1 MFNEIENRTIYGII
15 NKQNVITI
23 KDFEEAYNNRGSIKI
38 FEDLSLDNKK
48 ILLIEKNG
56 TEWYL
61 QSRYNAEKA
70 CDDWISQFENK
81 LVDDT
86 IILVYGLGDGS
97 YVEKLL
103 KLNDE
108 CKIIIYEPCADVFWH
123 VFGRKNIAELLENER
138 VFCAVEG
145 ICEGLYDA
153 ALETF
158 VEYANYQLVF
168 NANLPNYPQ
177 IFPEKYKWALDRQ
190 LYEIKRVILNRNTEI
205 YYSKEMIHN
214 IMELSRDIIEQYSVV
229 QLTDIIGKKEFED
242 MSAILVAAGPSLDKN
257 IEKLKQIKD
266 SVFIMAVDTALNTVL
281 KHDIIP
287 DMTISVDGHK
297 PLVLF
302 EDERVKNIPISL
314 SAVSN
319 AKIVEQ
325 SNAMRFYEL
334 EKGEYLSTIYN
345 KLGKEIKGLPTGGS
359 VANNACSLLV
369 LMGFKTIIFMGL
381 DLAYPEGVK
390 HTKEAYHELAFIDK
404 GKQEYIEIEDIW
416 GNKVFTEENMNLYR
430 KWFESYIKVMP
441 HIRFID
447 ATEGGAL
454 IYGTEIKNMDE
465 VIGEFHN
472 KIYDKNMLWRGLLP
486 YLNRKEQQRAIKFIK
501 EIPQSIERIEKY
513 IDEGLD
519 IYSKIKVLNKKR
531 DNCQVIISKKLKRI
545 GKLNNLM
552 ENEMAFNLIR
562 YYAMETS
569 YKVRGEVLNYDRTE
583 NMKVQIEGLINN
595 GVMLYEGYKRAVN
608 EYKKDNMNEL
618 IESFDIDKK
627 ELACI

>member
-56 TEWYL
+56 IEWYL

-138 VFCAVEG
+138 IFCAVEG

-168 NANLPNYPQ
+168 NTNLPNYPQ

-229 QLTDIIGKKEFED
+229 QLKDIVCKKESED
-242 MSAILVAAGPSLDKN
+242 MPAILIAAGPSLDKN

-314 SAVSN
+314 SAISN
-319 AKIVEQ
+319 AKIIEQ
-325 SNAMRFYEL
+325 NNAMRFYEL
-334 EKGEYLSTIYN
+334 EQGEYLSAIYN
-345 KLGKEIKGLPTGGS
+345 KLGKEMPTGGS
-359 VANNACSLLV
+359 VANNACSLLT

-381 DLAYPEGVK
+381 DLAYPGGIE
-390 HTKEAYHELAFIDK
+390 HTKEAYHELTLIDK
-404 GKQEYIEIEDIW
+404 SKKEYIEIEDIW
-416 GNKVFTEENMNLYR
+416 GNKVLTEENMNLYR
-430 KWFESYIKVMP
+430 KWFESYIKIMP
-441 HIRFID
+441 QIRFID

-454 IYGTEIKNMDE
+454 IHGTEIKNMDE

-472 KIYDKNMLWRGLLP
+472 KIYDKDVLWKDLLP
-486 YLNRKEQQRAIKFIK
+486 YLNREEQQRAIKFIK
-501 EIPQSIERIEKY
+501 EIPQSIEHIEKY
-513 IDEGLD
+513 IDDGLD
-519 IYSKIKVLNKKR
+519 IYSKIKMLNKKR
-531 DNCQVIISKKLKRI
+531 DNRPVVISKNLKRI
-545 GKLNNLM
+545 GELNNLM
-552 ENEMAFNLIR
+552 ENEMAFNVIR

-583 NMKVQIEGLINN
+583 NIKVQIEGLINN
-595 GVMLYEGYKRAVN
+595 GVMLYEGYKRAVK
-608 EYKKDNMNEL
+608 ECKKDMNEL
-618 IESFDIDKK
+618 MASFGDDKK
-627 ELACI
+627 EIS

>member
-1 MFNEIENRTIYGII
+1 MFNEIENRTIYGI
-15 NKQNVITI
+15 
-23 KDFEEAYNNRGSIKI
+23 NNRGSIKI

-56 TEWYL
+56 IEWYL

-138 VFCAVEG
+138 IFCAVEG

-168 NANLPNYPQ
+168 NTNLPNYPQ

-229 QLTDIIGKKEFED
+229 QLKDIVCKKESED
-242 MSAILVAAGPSLDKN
+242 MPAILIAAGPSLDKN

-314 SAVSN
+314 SAISN
-319 AKIVEQ
+319 AKIIEQ
-325 SNAMRFYEL
+325 NNAMRFYEL
-334 EKGEYLSTIYN
+334 EQGEYLSAIYN

-359 VANNACSLLV
+359 VANNACSLLT

-381 DLAYPEGVK
+381 DLAYPGGIE
-390 HTKEAYHELAFIDK
+390 HTKEAYHELTLIDK
-404 GKQEYIEIEDIW
+404 SKKEYIEIEDIW
-416 GNKVFTEENMNLYR
+416 GNKVLTEENMNLYR
-430 KWFESYIKVMP
+430 KWFESYIKIMP
-441 HIRFID
+441 QIRFID

-454 IYGTEIKNMDE
+454 IHGTEIKNMDE

-472 KIYDKNMLWRGLLP
+472 KIYDKDVLWKDLLP
-486 YLNRKEQQRAIKFIK
+486 YLNREEQQRAIKFIK
-501 EIPQSIERIEKY
+501 EIPQSIEHIEKY
-513 IDEGLD
+513 IDDGLD
-519 IYSKIKVLNKKR
+519 IYSKIKMLNKKR
-531 DNCQVIISKKLKRI
+531 DNRPVVISKNLKRI
-545 GKLNNLM
+545 GELNNLM
-552 ENEMAFNLIR
+552 ENEMAFNVIR

-583 NMKVQIEGLINN
+583 NIKVQIEGLINN
-595 GVMLYEGYKRAVN
+595 GVMLYEGYKRAVK
-608 EYKKDNMNEL
+608 ECKKDMNEL
-618 IESFDIDKK
+618 MASFGDDKK
-627 ELACI
+627 EIS

>member
-56 TEWYL
+56 IEWYL

-138 VFCAVEG
+138 IFCAVEG

-168 NANLPNYPQ
+168 NTNLPNYPQ

-229 QLTDIIGKKEFED
+229 QLKDIVCKKESED
-242 MSAILVAAGPSLDKN
+242 MPAILIAAGPSLDKN

-266 SVFIMAVDTALNTVL
+266 SVFIIAVDTALNTVL

-314 SAVSN
+314 SAISN
-319 AKIVEQ
+319 AKIIEQ
-325 SNAMRFYEL
+325 NNAMRFYEL
-334 EKGEYLSTIYN
+334 EQGEYLSAIYN

-359 VANNACSLLV
+359 VANNACSLLT

-381 DLAYPEGVK
+381 DLAYPGGIE
-390 HTKEAYHELAFIDK
+390 HTKEAYHELTLIDK
-404 GKQEYIEIEDIW
+404 SKKEYIEIEDIW
-416 GNKVFTEENMNLYR
+416 GNKVLTEENMNLYR
-430 KWFESYIKVMP
+430 KWFESYIKIMP
-441 HIRFID
+441 QIRFID

-454 IYGTEIKNMDE
+454 IHGTEIKNMDE

-472 KIYDKNMLWRGLLP
+472 KIYDKDVLWKDLLP
-486 YLNRKEQQRAIKFIK
+486 YLNREEQQRAIKFIK
-501 EIPQSIERIEKY
+501 EIPQSIEHIEKY
-513 IDEGLD
+513 IDDGLD
-519 IYSKIKVLNKKR
+519 IYSKIKMLNKKR
-531 DNCQVIISKKLKRI
+531 DNRPVVISKNLKRI
-545 GKLNNLM
+545 GELNNLM
-552 ENEMAFNLIR
+552 ENEMAFNVIR

-583 NMKVQIEGLINN
+583 NIKVQIEGLINN
-595 GVMLYEGYKRAVN
+595 GVMLYEGYKRAVK
-608 EYKKDNMNEL
+608 ECKKDMNEL
-618 IESFDIDKK
+618 MASFGDDKK
-627 ELACI
+627 EIS

>member
-70 CDDWISQFENK
+70 CDDWLSQFENK

-86 IILVYGLGDGS
+86 IILIYGLGDGS

-103 KLNDE
+103 TLNDE

-123 VFGRKNIAELLENER
+123 VFGRENIAELLENER
-138 VFCAVEG
+138 VFCTVEG

-229 QLTDIIGKKEFED
+229 QLTDIVCKKEFED
-242 MSAILVAAGPSLDKN
+242 MPAILIAAGPSLDNN

-314 SAVSN
+314 SAISN
-319 AKIVEQ
+319 AKIIEQ

-334 EKGEYLSTIYN
+334 EQGEYLSAIYN
-345 KLGKEIKGLPTGGS
+345 ILGKEIKGLPTGGS

-390 HTKEAYHELAFIDK
+390 HTKEAYHELTFIDK
-404 GKQEYIEIEDIW
+404 EKQEYIEIEDIW
-416 GNKVFTEENMNLYR
+416 GNKVLTEENMNLYR

-441 HIRFID
+441 QIRFID

-454 IYGTEIKNMDE
+454 IHGTEIKNMDE
-465 VIGEFHN
+465 VIDEFHN
-472 KIYDKNMLWRGLLP
+472 KIYDKNMLWKGLLP
-486 YLNRKEQQRAIKFIK
+486 YLNREEQQWAIKFIK
-501 EIPQSIERIEKY
+501 EIPQSIGHIEKY
-513 IDEGLD
+513 IEEGLD
-519 IYSKIKVLNKKR
+519 IYSKIKMLNKKR
-531 DNCQVIISKKLKRI
+531 DNCQVAISKKLKRI
-545 GKLNNLM
+545 GELNNLM

-569 YKVRGEVLNYDRTE
+569 YKVRGEVLNYDRNE
-583 NMKVQIEGLINN
+583 NMKVQIEGLTNN
-595 GVMLYEGYKRAVN
+595 GVILYEGFKRAVK
-608 EYKKDNMNEL
+608 EFKKDMDEL
-618 IESFDIDKK
+618 ILSFDADK
-627 ELACI
+627 

>member
-56 TEWYL
+56 IEWYL

-70 CDDWISQFENK
+70 CDDWFSQFENK

-138 VFCAVEG
+138 IFCAVEG

-168 NANLPNYPQ
+168 NTNLPNYPQ

-229 QLTDIIGKKEFED
+229 QLKDIVCKKESED
-242 MSAILVAAGPSLDKN
+242 MPAILIAAGPSLDKN

-314 SAVSN
+314 SAISN
-319 AKIVEQ
+319 AKIIEQ
-325 SNAMRFYEL
+325 NNAMRFYEL
-334 EKGEYLSTIYN
+334 EQGEYLSAIYN

-359 VANNACSLLV
+359 VANNACSLLT

-381 DLAYPEGVK
+381 DLAYPGGIE
-390 HTKEAYHELAFIDK
+390 HTKEAYHELTLIDK
-404 GKQEYIEIEDIW
+404 SKKEYIEIEDIW
-416 GNKVFTEENMNLYR
+416 GNKVLTEENMNLYR
-430 KWFESYIKVMP
+430 KWFESYIKIMP
-441 HIRFID
+441 QIRFID

-454 IYGTEIKNMDE
+454 IHGTEIKNMDE

-472 KIYDKNMLWRGLLP
+472 KIYDKDVLWKDLLP
-486 YLNRKEQQRAIKFIK
+486 YLNREEQQRAIKFIK
-501 EIPQSIERIEKY
+501 EIPQSIEHIEKY
-513 IDEGLD
+513 IDDGLD
-519 IYSKIKVLNKKR
+519 IYSKIKMLNKKR
-531 DNCQVIISKKLKRI
+531 DNRPVVISKNLKRI
-545 GKLNNLM
+545 GELNNLM
-552 ENEMAFNLIR
+552 ENEMAFNVIR

-583 NMKVQIEGLINN
+583 NIKVQIEGLINN
-595 GVMLYEGYKRAVN
+595 GVMLYEGYKRAVK
-608 EYKKDNMNEL
+608 ECKKDMNEL
-618 IESFDIDKK
+618 MASFGDDKK
-627 ELACI
+627 EIS

>member
-1 MFNEIENRTIYGII
+1 MFNKIENRAIYGII

-23 KDFEEAYNNRGSIKI
+23 KDFEEAYKKRGNIKI

-70 CDDWISQFENK
+70 CDDWLSQFEKK

-103 KLNDE
+103 TLNDE
-108 CKIIIYEPCADVFWH
+108 CKIIIYEPCTDVFWH

-229 QLTDIIGKKEFED
+229 QLTDIVCKKEFED
-242 MSAILVAAGPSLDKN
+242 MPAILIAAGPSLDNN

-334 EKGEYLSTIYN
+334 EQGEYLSTIYN

-359 VANNACSLLV
+359 VSNNACSLLV
-369 LMGFKTIIFMGL
+369 TMGFKTIIFMGL

-390 HTKEAYHELAFIDK
+390 HTKEAYHELTFIDK
-404 GKQEYIEIEDIW
+404 EKQEYIEIEDIW
-416 GNKVFTEENMNLYR
+416 GNKVLTEENMNLYR

-441 HIRFID
+441 QIRFID

-454 IYGTEIKNMDE
+454 IHGTEIKNMDE
-465 VIGEFHN
+465 VIDEFHN
-472 KIYDKNMLWRGLLP
+472 KIYDKNMLWKGLLP
-486 YLNRKEQQRAIKFIK
+486 YLNREEQQWAIKFIK
-501 EIPQSIERIEKY
+501 EIPQSIGHIEKY
-513 IDEGLD
+513 IEEGLD
-519 IYSKIKVLNKKR
+519 IYSKIKMLNKKR
-531 DNCQVIISKKLKRI
+531 DNCQVAISKKLKRI
-545 GKLNNLM
+545 GELNNLM

-569 YKVRGEVLNYDRTE
+569 YKVRGEVLNYDRNE
-583 NMKVQIEGLINN
+583 NMKVQIEGLTNN
-595 GVMLYEGYKRAVN
+595 GVILYEGFKRAVK
-608 EYKKDNMNEL
+608 EFKKDMDEL
-618 IESFDIDKK
+618 ILSFDADK
-627 ELACI
+627 

>member
-56 TEWYL
+56 IEWYL

-138 VFCAVEG
+138 IFCAVEG

-168 NANLPNYPQ
+168 NTNLPNYPQ

-229 QLTDIIGKKEFED
+229 QLTDIVCKKEFED
-242 MSAILVAAGPSLDKN
+242 MPAILIAAGPSLDKN

-314 SAVSN
+314 SAISN
-319 AKIVEQ
+319 AKIIEQ
-325 SNAMRFYEL
+325 NNAMRFYEL
-334 EKGEYLSTIYN
+334 EQGEYLSAIYN

-359 VANNACSLLV
+359 VANNACSLLT

-381 DLAYPEGVK
+381 DLAYPGGIE
-390 HTKEAYHELAFIDK
+390 HTKEAYHELTLIDK
-404 GKQEYIEIEDIW
+404 SKKEYIEIEDIW
-416 GNKVFTEENMNLYR
+416 GNKVLTEENMNLYR
-430 KWFESYIKVMP
+430 KWFESYIKIMP
-441 HIRFID
+441 QIRFID

-454 IYGTEIKNMDE
+454 IHGTEIKNMDE

-472 KIYDKNMLWRGLLP
+472 KIYDKDVLWKDLLP
-486 YLNRKEQQRAIKFIK
+486 YLNREEQQRAIKFIK
-501 EIPQSIERIEKY
+501 EIPQSIEHIEKY
-513 IDEGLD
+513 IDDGLD
-519 IYSKIKVLNKKR
+519 IYSKIKMLNKKR
-531 DNCQVIISKKLKRI
+531 DNRPVVISKNLKRI
-545 GKLNNLM
+545 GELNNLM
-552 ENEMAFNLIR
+552 ENEMAFNVIR

-583 NMKVQIEGLINN
+583 NIKVQIEGLINN
-595 GVMLYEGYKRAVN
+595 GVMLYEGYKRAVK
-608 EYKKDNMNEL
+608 ECKKDMNEL
-618 IESFDIDKK
+618 MASFGDDKK
-627 ELACI
+627 EIS

>member
-1 MFNEIENRTIYGII
+1 MFNKIENRAIYGII
-15 NKQNVITI
+15 DKQNVITI

-56 TEWYL
+56 IEWYL

-138 VFCAVEG
+138 IFCAVEG

-168 NANLPNYPQ
+168 NTNLPNYPQ

-229 QLTDIIGKKEFED
+229 QLKDIVCKKESED
-242 MSAILVAAGPSLDKN
+242 MPAILIAAGPSLDKN

-314 SAVSN
+314 SAISN
-319 AKIVEQ
+319 AKIIEQ
-325 SNAMRFYEL
+325 NNAMRFYEL
-334 EKGEYLSTIYN
+334 EQGEYLSAIYN

-359 VANNACSLLV
+359 VANNACSLLT

-381 DLAYPEGVK
+381 DLAYPGGIE
-390 HTKEAYHELAFIDK
+390 HTKEAYHELTLIDK
-404 GKQEYIEIEDIW
+404 SKKEYIEIEDIW
-416 GNKVFTEENMNLYR
+416 GNKVLTEENMNLYR
-430 KWFESYIKVMP
+430 KWFESYIKIMP
-441 HIRFID
+441 QIRFID

-454 IYGTEIKNMDE
+454 IHGTEIKNMDE

-472 KIYDKNMLWRGLLP
+472 KIYDKDVLWKDLLP
-486 YLNRKEQQRAIKFIK
+486 YLNREEQQRAIKFIK
-501 EIPQSIERIEKY
+501 EIPQSIEHIEKY
-513 IDEGLD
+513 IDDGLD
-519 IYSKIKVLNKKR
+519 IYSKIKMLNKKR
-531 DNCQVIISKKLKRI
+531 DNRPVVISKNLKRI
-545 GKLNNLM
+545 GELNNLM
-552 ENEMAFNLIR
+552 ENEMAFNVIR

-583 NMKVQIEGLINN
+583 NIKVQIEGLINN
-595 GVMLYEGYKRAVN
+595 GVMLYEGYKRAVK
-608 EYKKDNMNEL
+608 ECKKDMNEL
-618 IESFDIDKK
+618 MASFGDDKK
-627 ELACI
+627 EIS

>member
-1 MFNEIENRTIYGII
+1 MFNKIENRAIYGII
-15 NKQNVITI
+15 DKQNVITI
-23 KDFEEAYNNRGSIKI
+23 KDFEEAYKKRGNIKI
-38 FEDLSLDNKK
+38 IEDLSLDNKK

-56 TEWYL
+56 IEWYL

-138 VFCAVEG
+138 IFCAVEG

-168 NANLPNYPQ
+168 NTNLPNYPQ

-229 QLTDIIGKKEFED
+229 QLKDIVCKKESED
-242 MSAILVAAGPSLDKN
+242 MPAILIAAGPSLDKN

-314 SAVSN
+314 SAISN
-319 AKIVEQ
+319 AKIIEQ
-325 SNAMRFYEL
+325 NNAMRFYEL
-334 EKGEYLSTIYN
+334 EQGEYLSAIYN

-359 VANNACSLLV
+359 VANNACSLLT

-381 DLAYPEGVK
+381 DLAYPGGIE
-390 HTKEAYHELAFIDK
+390 HTKEAYHELTLIDK
-404 GKQEYIEIEDIW
+404 SKKEYIEIEDIW
-416 GNKVFTEENMNLYR
+416 GNKVLTEENMNLYR
-430 KWFESYIKVMP
+430 KWFESYIKIMP
-441 HIRFID
+441 QIRFID

-454 IYGTEIKNMDE
+454 IHGTEIKNMDE

-472 KIYDKNMLWRGLLP
+472 KIYDKDVLWKDLLP
-486 YLNRKEQQRAIKFIK
+486 YLNREEQQRAIKFIK
-501 EIPQSIERIEKY
+501 EIPQSIEHIEKY
-513 IDEGLD
+513 IDDGLD
-519 IYSKIKVLNKKR
+519 IYSKIKMLNKKR
-531 DNCQVIISKKLKRI
+531 DNRPVVISKNLKRI
-545 GKLNNLM
+545 GELNNLM
-552 ENEMAFNLIR
+552 ENEMAFNVIR

-583 NMKVQIEGLINN
+583 NIKVQIEGLINN
-595 GVMLYEGYKRAVN
+595 GVMLYEGYKRAVK
-608 EYKKDNMNEL
+608 ECKKDMNEL
-618 IESFDIDKK
+618 MASFGDDKK
-627 ELACI
+627 EIS

>member
-1 MFNEIENRTIYGII
+1 MFNKIENRAIYGII

-23 KDFEEAYNNRGSIKI
+23 KDFEEAYKKRGNIKI

-61 QSRYNAEKA
+61 QSRYNTEKA
-70 CDDWISQFENK
+70 CDDWLSQFENK

-103 KLNDE
+103 TLNDE
-108 CKIIIYEPCADVFWH
+108 CKIIIYEPCTDVFWH

-229 QLTDIIGKKEFED
+229 QLTDIVCKKEFED
-242 MSAILVAAGPSLDKN
+242 MPAILIAAGPSLDNN

-266 SVFIMAVDTALNTVL
+266 SAFIMAVDTALNTVL

-314 SAVSN
+314 SAISN
-319 AKIVEQ
+319 AKIIEQ
-325 SNAMRFYEL
+325 NNAMRFYEL
-334 EKGEYLSTIYN
+334 EQGEYLSAIYN

-359 VANNACSLLV
+359 VANNACSLLT

-381 DLAYPEGVK
+381 DLAYPGGIE
-390 HTKEAYHELAFIDK
+390 HTKEAYHELTLIDK
-404 GKQEYIEIEDIW
+404 SKKEYIEIEDIW
-416 GNKVFTEENMNLYR
+416 GNKVLTEENMNLYR
-430 KWFESYIKVMP
+430 KWFESYIKIMP
-441 HIRFID
+441 QIRFID

-454 IYGTEIKNMDE
+454 IHGTEIKNMDE

-472 KIYDKNMLWRGLLP
+472 KIYDKDVLWKDLLP
-486 YLNRKEQQRAIKFIK
+486 YLNREEQQRAIKFIK
-501 EIPQSIERIEKY
+501 EIPQSIEHIEKY
-513 IDEGLD
+513 IDDGLD
-519 IYSKIKVLNKKR
+519 IYSKIKMLNKKR
-531 DNCQVIISKKLKRI
+531 DNRPVVISKNLKRI
-545 GKLNNLM
+545 GELNNLM
-552 ENEMAFNLIR
+552 ENEMAFNVIR

-583 NMKVQIEGLINN
+583 NIKVQIEGLINN
-595 GVMLYEGYKRAVN
+595 GVMLYEGYKRAVK
-608 EYKKDNMNEL
+608 ECKKDMNEL
-618 IESFDIDKK
+618 MASFGDDKK
-627 ELACI
+627 EIS

>member
-168 NANLPNYPQ
+168 NTNLPNYPQ

-229 QLTDIIGKKEFED
+229 QLKDIVCKKESED
-242 MSAILVAAGPSLDKN
+242 MPAILIAAGPSLDKN

-314 SAVSN
+314 SAISN
-319 AKIVEQ
+319 AKIIEQ
-325 SNAMRFYEL
+325 NNAMRFYEL
-334 EKGEYLSTIYN
+334 EQGEYLSAIYN

-359 VANNACSLLV
+359 VANNACSLLT

-381 DLAYPEGVK
+381 DLAYPGGIE
-390 HTKEAYHELAFIDK
+390 HTKEAYHELTLIDK
-404 GKQEYIEIEDIW
+404 SKKEYIEIEDIW
-416 GNKVFTEENMNLYR
+416 GNKVLTEENMNLYR
-430 KWFESYIKVMP
+430 KWFESYIKIMP
-441 HIRFID
+441 QIRFID

-454 IYGTEIKNMDE
+454 IHGTEIKNMDE

-472 KIYDKNMLWRGLLP
+472 KIYDKDVLWKDLLP
-486 YLNRKEQQRAIKFIK
+486 YLNREEQQRAIKFIK
-501 EIPQSIERIEKY
+501 EIPQSIEHIEKY
-513 IDEGLD
+513 IDDGLD
-519 IYSKIKVLNKKR
+519 IYSKIKMLNKKR
-531 DNCQVIISKKLKRI
+531 DNRPVVISKNLKRI
-545 GKLNNLM
+545 GELNNLM
-552 ENEMAFNLIR
+552 ENEMAFNVIR

-583 NMKVQIEGLINN
+583 NIKVQIEGLINN
-595 GVMLYEGYKRAVN
+595 GVMLYEGYKRAVK
-608 EYKKDNMNEL
+608 ECKKDMNEL
-618 IESFDIDKK
+618 MASFGDDKK
-627 ELACI
+627 EIS

>member
-56 TEWYL
+56 IEWYL

-138 VFCAVEG
+138 IFCAVEG

-168 NANLPNYPQ
+168 NTNLPNYPQ

-229 QLTDIIGKKEFED
+229 QLKDIVCKKESED
-242 MSAILVAAGPSLDKN
+242 MPAILIAAGPSLDKN

-314 SAVSN
+314 SAISN
-319 AKIVEQ
+319 AKIIEQ
-325 SNAMRFYEL
+325 NNAMRFYEL
-334 EKGEYLSTIYN
+334 EQGEYLSAIYN

-359 VANNACSLLV
+359 VANNACSLLT

-381 DLAYPEGVK
+381 DLAYPGGIE
-390 HTKEAYHELAFIDK
+390 HTKEAYHELTLIDK
-404 GKQEYIEIEDIW
+404 SKKEYIEIENIW
-416 GNKVFTEENMNLYR
+416 GNKVLTEENMNLYR
-430 KWFESYIKVMP
+430 KWFESYIKIMP
-441 HIRFID
+441 QIRFID

-454 IYGTEIKNMDE
+454 IHGTEIKNMDE

-472 KIYDKNMLWRGLLP
+472 KIYDKDVLWKDLLP
-486 YLNRKEQQRAIKFIK
+486 YLNREEQQRAIKFIK
-501 EIPQSIERIEKY
+501 EIPQSIEHIEKY
-513 IDEGLD
+513 IDDGLD
-519 IYSKIKVLNKKR
+519 IYSKIKMLNKKR
-531 DNCQVIISKKLKRI
+531 DNRPVVISKNLKRI
-545 GKLNNLM
+545 GELNNLM
-552 ENEMAFNLIR
+552 ENEMAFNVIR

-583 NMKVQIEGLINN
+583 NIKVQIEGLINN
-595 GVMLYEGYKRAVN
+595 GVMLYEGYKRAVK
-608 EYKKDNMNEL
+608 ECKKDMNEL
-618 IESFDIDKK
+618 MASFGDDKK
-627 ELACI
+627 EIS

>member
-56 TEWYL
+56 IEWYL

-70 CDDWISQFENK
+70 CDDWLSQFENK

-168 NANLPNYPQ
+168 NTNLPNYPQ

-229 QLTDIIGKKEFED
+229 QLKDIVCKKESED
-242 MSAILVAAGPSLDKN
+242 MPAILIAAGPSLDKN

-314 SAVSN
+314 SAISN
-319 AKIVEQ
+319 AKIIEQ
-325 SNAMRFYEL
+325 NNAMRFYEL
-334 EKGEYLSTIYN
+334 EQGEYLSAIYN

-359 VANNACSLLV
+359 VANNACSLLT

-381 DLAYPEGVK
+381 DLAYPGGIE
-390 HTKEAYHELAFIDK
+390 HTKEAYHELTLIDK
-404 GKQEYIEIEDIW
+404 SKKEYIEIEDIW
-416 GNKVFTEENMNLYR
+416 GNKVLTEENMNLYR
-430 KWFESYIKVMP
+430 KWFESYIKIMP
-441 HIRFID
+441 QIRFID

-454 IYGTEIKNMDE
+454 IHGTEIKNMDE

-472 KIYDKNMLWRGLLP
+472 KIYDKDVLWKDLLP
-486 YLNRKEQQRAIKFIK
+486 YLNREEQQRAIKFIK
-501 EIPQSIERIEKY
+501 EIPQSIEHIEKY
-513 IDEGLD
+513 IDDGLD
-519 IYSKIKVLNKKR
+519 IYSKIKMLNKKR
-531 DNCQVIISKKLKRI
+531 DNRPVVISKNLKRI
-545 GKLNNLM
+545 GELNNLM
-552 ENEMAFNLIR
+552 ENEMAFNVIR

-583 NMKVQIEGLINN
+583 NIKVQIEGLINN
-595 GVMLYEGYKRAVN
+595 GVMLYEGYKRAVK
-608 EYKKDNMNEL
+608 ECKKDMNEL
-618 IESFDIDKK
+618 MASFGDDKK
-627 ELACI
+627 EIS

>member
-56 TEWYL
+56 IEWYL

-138 VFCAVEG
+138 IFCAVEG

-168 NANLPNYPQ
+168 NTNLPNYPQ

-229 QLTDIIGKKEFED
+229 QLKDIVCKKESED
-242 MSAILVAAGPSLDKN
+242 MPAILIAAGPSLDKN

-314 SAVSN
+314 SAISN
-319 AKIVEQ
+319 AKIIEQ
-325 SNAMRFYEL
+325 NNAMRFYEL
-334 EKGEYLSTIYN
+334 EQGEYLSAIYN

-359 VANNACSLLV
+359 VANNACSLLT

-381 DLAYPEGVK
+381 DLAYPGGIE
-390 HTKEAYHELAFIDK
+390 HTKEAYHELTLIDK
-404 GKQEYIEIEDIW
+404 SKKEYIEIEDIW
-416 GNKVFTEENMNLYR
+416 GNKVLTEENMNLYR
-430 KWFESYIKVMP
+430 KWFESYIKIMP
-441 HIRFID
+441 QIRFID

-454 IYGTEIKNMDE
+454 IHGTEIKNMDE

-472 KIYDKNMLWRGLLP
+472 KIYDKDVLWKDLLP
-486 YLNRKEQQRAIKFIK
+486 YLNREEQQRAIKFIK
-501 EIPQSIERIEKY
+501 EIPQSIEHIEKY
-513 IDEGLD
+513 IDDGLD
-519 IYSKIKVLNKKR
+519 IYSKIKMLNKKR
-531 DNCQVIISKKLKRI
+531 DNRPVVISKNLKRI
-545 GKLNNLM
+545 GELNNLM
-552 ENEMAFNLIR
+552 ENEMAFNVIR

-569 YKVRGEVLNYDRTE
+569 YKVRGEVLNYDRNE
-583 NMKVQIEGLINN
+583 NMKVQIEGLTNN
-595 GVMLYEGYKRAVN
+595 GVILYEGFKRAVK
-608 EYKKDNMNEL
+608 EFKKDMDEL
-618 IESFDIDKK
+618 ILSFDADK
-627 ELACI
+627 

>member
-15 NKQNVITI
+15 NKHNVITI

-56 TEWYL
+56 IEWYL

-138 VFCAVEG
+138 IFCAVEG

-168 NANLPNYPQ
+168 NTNLPNYPQ

-229 QLTDIIGKKEFED
+229 QLKDIVCKKESED
-242 MSAILVAAGPSLDKN
+242 MPAILIAAGPSLDKN

-314 SAVSN
+314 SAISN
-319 AKIVEQ
+319 AKIIEQ
-325 SNAMRFYEL
+325 NNAMRFYEL
-334 EKGEYLSTIYN
+334 EQGEYLSAIYN

-359 VANNACSLLV
+359 VANNACSLLT

-381 DLAYPEGVK
+381 DLAYPGGIE
-390 HTKEAYHELAFIDK
+390 HTKEAYHELTLIDK
-404 GKQEYIEIEDIW
+404 SKKEYIEIEDIW
-416 GNKVFTEENMNLYR
+416 GNKVLTEENMNLYR
-430 KWFESYIKVMP
+430 KWFESYIKIMP
-441 HIRFID
+441 QIRFID

-454 IYGTEIKNMDE
+454 IHGTEIKNMDE

-472 KIYDKNMLWRGLLP
+472 KIYDKDVLWKDLLP
-486 YLNRKEQQRAIKFIK
+486 YLNREEQQRAIKFIK
-501 EIPQSIERIEKY
+501 EIPQSIEHIEKY
-513 IDEGLD
+513 IDDGLD
-519 IYSKIKVLNKKR
+519 IYSKIKMLNKKR
-531 DNCQVIISKKLKRI
+531 DNRPVVISKNLKRI
-545 GKLNNLM
+545 GELNNLM
-552 ENEMAFNLIR
+552 ENEMAFNVIR

-583 NMKVQIEGLINN
+583 NIKVQIEGLINN
-595 GVMLYEGYKRAVN
+595 GVMLYEGYKRAVK
-608 EYKKDNMNEL
+608 ECKKDMNEL
-618 IESFDIDKK
+618 MASFGDDKK
-627 ELACI
+627 EIS

>member
-1 MFNEIENRTIYGII
+1 M
-15 NKQNVITI
+15 
-23 KDFEEAYNNRGSIKI
+23 
-38 FEDLSLDNKK
+38 
-48 ILLIEKNG
+48 
-56 TEWYL
+56 
-61 QSRYNAEKA
+61 
-70 CDDWISQFENK
+70 
-81 LVDDT
+81 
-86 IILVYGLGDGS
+86 
-97 YVEKLL
+97 
-103 KLNDE
+103 
-108 CKIIIYEPCADVFWH
+108 
-123 VFGRKNIAELLENER
+123 
-138 VFCAVEG
+138 
-145 ICEGLYDA
+145 YDA

-334 EKGEYLSTIYN
+334 EQGEYLSTIYN

-390 HTKEAYHELAFIDK
+390 HTKEAYNELAFIDK

-531 DNCQVIISKKLKRI
+531 DNCQVIISKKLKHI

-608 EYKKDNMNEL
+608 EFKKDNMNEL

>member
-1 MFNEIENRTIYGII
+1 MFNKIENRAIYGII
-15 NKQNVITI
+15 DKQNVITI
-23 KDFEEAYNNRGSIKI
+23 KDFEEAYKKRGNIKI

-48 ILLIEKNG
+48 ILLIEKDG

-70 CDDWISQFENK
+70 CDDWLGQFENI

-86 IILVYGLGDGS
+86 IILIYGLGDGS
-97 YVEKLL
+97 YIEKLL
-103 KLNDE
+103 TLNDE

-123 VFGRKNIAELLENER
+123 VFGRENIAELLENER
-138 VFCAVEG
+138 VFCTVEG

-158 VEYANYQLVF
+158 VEYENYQLVF

-177 IFPEKYKWALDRQ
+177 IFPEKYKWTLDRQ

-229 QLTDIIGKKEFED
+229 QLTDIVCKKEFED
-242 MSAILVAAGPSLDKN
+242 MPAILIAAGPSLDKN
-257 IEKLKQIKD
+257 IEKLTQIKD

-334 EKGEYLSTIYN
+334 EQGEYLSVIYN

-359 VANNACSLLV
+359 VANNACSLLT

-381 DLAYPEGVK
+381 DLAYPGGIE
-390 HTKEAYHELAFIDK
+390 HTKEAYHKLTLIDK
-404 GKQEYIEIEDIW
+404 GKKEYIEIEDIW
-416 GNKVFTEENMNLYR
+416 GNKVLTEENMNLYR

-441 HIRFID
+441 QIRFID

-454 IYGTEIKNMDE
+454 IHGTEIKNMDE
-465 VIGEFHN
+465 VIDEFHN
-472 KIYDKNMLWRGLLP
+472 KIYDKNMLWKGLLP
-486 YLNRKEQQRAIKFIK
+486 YLNREEQQWAIKFIK
-501 EIPQSIERIEKY
+501 EIPQSIGHIEKY

-519 IYSKIKVLNKKR
+519 IYSKIKMLNKKR
-531 DNCQVIISKKLKRI
+531 DNCQVAISKKLKRI
-545 GKLNNLM
+545 GELNNLM

-569 YKVRGEVLNYDRTE
+569 YKVRGEVLNYDRNE
-583 NMKVQIEGLINN
+583 NMKVQIEGLTNN
-595 GVMLYEGYKRAVN
+595 GVILYEGFKRAVK
-608 EYKKDNMNEL
+608 EFKKDMDEL
-618 IESFDIDKK
+618 ILSFDADK
-627 ELACI
+627 

>member
-70 CDDWISQFENK
+70 CDDWLSQFENK

-86 IILVYGLGDGS
+86 IILIYGLGDGS

-103 KLNDE
+103 TLNDE

-123 VFGRKNIAELLENER
+123 VFGRENIAELLENER
-138 VFCAVEG
+138 VFCTVEG

-229 QLTDIIGKKEFED
+229 QLTDIVCKKEFED
-242 MSAILVAAGPSLDKN
+242 MPAILIAAGPSLDNN

-314 SAVSN
+314 SAISN
-319 AKIVEQ
+319 AKIIEQ

-334 EKGEYLSTIYN
+334 EQGEYLSAIYN
-345 KLGKEIKGLPTGGS
+345 ILGKEIKGLPTGGS

-390 HTKEAYHELAFIDK
+390 HTKEAYHELTFIDK
-404 GKQEYIEIEDIW
+404 EKQEYIEIEDIW
-416 GNKVFTEENMNLYR
+416 GNKVLTEENMNLYR

-441 HIRFID
+441 QIRFID

-454 IYGTEIKNMDE
+454 IHGTEIKNMDE
-465 VIGEFHN
+465 VIDEFHN
-472 KIYDKNMLWRGLLP
+472 KIYDKNMLWKGLLP
-486 YLNRKEQQRAIKFIK
+486 YLNREEQQWAIKFIK
-501 EIPQSIERIEKY
+501 EIPQSIGHIEKY
-513 IDEGLD
+513 IEEGLD
-519 IYSKIKVLNKKR
+519 IYSKIKMLNKKR
-531 DNCQVIISKKLKRI
+531 DNCQVAISKKLKRI
-545 GKLNNLM
+545 GELNNLM

-569 YKVRGEVLNYDRTE
+569 YKVRGEVLNYDRNE
-583 NMKVQIEGLINN
+583 NMKVQIEGLTNN
-595 GVMLYEGYKRAVN
+595 GVILYEGFKQAVK
-608 EYKKDNMNEL
+608 EFKKDMDEL
-618 IESFDIDKK
+618 ILSFDADK
-627 ELACI
+627 

>member
-23 KDFEEAYNNRGSIKI
+23 QDFEEAYKKRGNIRI

-70 CDDWISQFENK
+70 CDDWLSQFEDK

-86 IILVYGLGDGS
+86 IILIYGLGDGS

-103 KLNDE
+103 TLNDE
-108 CKIIIYEPCADVFWH
+108 CKIIIYEPCTDVFWH
-123 VFGRKNIAELLENER
+123 VFGRENIAELLENER
-138 VFCAVEG
+138 VFCTVEG

-158 VEYANYQLVF
+158 VEYANYQLIF

-177 IFPEKYKWALDRQ
+177 IFPENYKWTLDRQ

-229 QLTDIIGKKEFED
+229 QLTDIVCKKEFED
-242 MSAILVAAGPSLDKN
+242 MPAILIAAGPSLDNN

-334 EKGEYLSTIYN
+334 EQGEYLSTIYN

-359 VANNACSLLV
+359 VSNNACSLLV
-369 LMGFKTIIFMGL
+369 TMGFKTIIFMGL

-390 HTKEAYHELAFIDK
+390 HTKEAYHELTFIDK
-404 GKQEYIEIEDIW
+404 EKQEYIEIEDIW
-416 GNKVFTEENMNLYR
+416 GNKVLTEENMNLYR

-441 HIRFID
+441 QIRFID

-454 IYGTEIKNMDE
+454 IHGTEIKNMDE
-465 VIGEFHN
+465 VIDEFHN
-472 KIYDKNMLWRGLLP
+472 KIYDKNMLWKGLLP
-486 YLNRKEQQRAIKFIK
+486 YLNREEQQWAIKFIK
-501 EIPQSIERIEKY
+501 EIPQSIGHIEKY
-513 IDEGLD
+513 IEEGLD
-519 IYSKIKVLNKKR
+519 IYSKIKMLNKKR
-531 DNCQVIISKKLKRI
+531 DNCQVAISKKLKRI
-545 GKLNNLM
+545 GELNNLM

-569 YKVRGEVLNYDRTE
+569 YKVRGEVLNYDRNE
-583 NMKVQIEGLINN
+583 NMKVQIEGLTNN
-595 GVMLYEGYKRAVN
+595 GVILYEGFKRAVK
-608 EYKKDNMNEL
+608 EFKKDMDEL
-618 IESFDIDKK
+618 ILSFDADK
-627 ELACI
+627 